1 MSDSASSH
9 EQTRFPSDLSDPDVG
24 AVVQVAG
31 RVIRSSDAELVLS
44 DAFARCRLRLTQAQG
59 ADLVHL
65 KPGVWV
71 RAQGEVTR
79 DPNGYC
85 LTNSK
90 IRFVANGSLAPDGQ
104 FARFVE
110 VGPLL
115 RQRTQAFGA
124 ARTFFERRGYL
135 EVKTPVRVAAPGTD
149 VYLEPQASGDQWL
162 ITSPEFH
169 MKRLLV
175 GGLPRIFEFAS
186 CTRRDEAGRWHQP
199 EFTMLEWYH
208 LYQNFDELM
217 AETEQL
223 VLHLASAL
231 GCRPKLRVNETDVH
245 LDRGFE
251 RLTVAEAFRRY
262 AGISDVAAL
271 ALEDEDRY
279 FQLMVDY
286 VDPALS
292 RMGRPVLL
300 THYPLS
306 QAALS
311 APSVGNPGFAE
322 RFELFIGGVELC
334 NGYGELTCATSQRE
348 RFDADVRKRHAK
360 GLPFI
365 PPDDGLVRALEEGLP
380 PCAGNALGFERLLA
394 VLLEQPLSRVIA
406 FPTSVEE

>member
-1 MSDSASSH
+1 
-9 EQTRFPSDLSDPDVG
+9 
-24 AVVQVAG
+24 
-31 RVIRSSDAELVLS
+31 
-44 DAFARCRLRLTQAQG
+44 
-59 ADLVHL
+59 
-65 KPGVWV
+65 
-71 RAQGEVTR
+71 
-79 DPNGYC
+79 
-85 LTNSK
+85 
-90 IRFVANGSLAPDGQ
+90 
-104 FARFVE
+104 
-110 VGPLL
+110 
-115 RQRTQAFGA
+115 
-124 ARTFFERRGYL
+124 
-135 EVKTPVRVAAPGTD
+135 
-149 VYLEPQASGDQWL
+149 
-162 ITSPEFH
+162 
-169 MKRLLV
+169 
-175 GGLPRIFEFAS
+175 
-186 CTRRDEAGRWHQP
+186 
-199 EFTMLEWYH
+199 MLEWYH